1 MSRIALV
8 ITSDGG
14 RRTATISAVR
24 RATGSPLG
32 EITEALNIGKPVF
45 EAVLFYNDHEQI
57 AETLRRLVSALT
69 GIGAQFQLYEL
80 PERQSFAGPDQS
92 RVRPIT
98 TEVLENILVA
108 HEKGLLEQQ
117 AAVDREL
124 GERDD

>member
-14 RRTATISAVR
+14 QRTATISAVR
-24 RATGSPLG
+24 RATGSPLR
-32 EITEALNIGKPVF
+32 EITEALDIGKPVF
-45 EAVLFYNDHEQI
+45 EAVLFYNDHQQI
-57 AETLRRLVSALT
+57 AETLRGLVSALT
-69 GIGAQFQLYEL
+69 RIGAQFQLYEL
-80 PERQSFAGPDQS
+80 PERQSFASPDQS

-98 TEVLENILVA
+98 AEVLENILVA

-117 AAVDREL
+117 AVVDREL